1 MDTQWIHISGG
12 LTLKSLGET
21 RLKVDNHFMRI
32 KNLPKI
38 TYLAF
43 LIPLILG
50 LTSCGGS
57 SEPQVQAQAQ
67 VDVCKEVMSSMGR
80 YADIGLKFIDEPEKA
95 IPEYSKLSS
104 ELSSLAASLPAGPQR
119 DYVELLS
126 EDFKKLTDAD
136 AGLEAALAIAADV
149 RLDKIQVVCP
159 IP

>member
-1 MDTQWIHISGG
+1 
-12 LTLKSLGET
+12 
-21 RLKVDNHFMRI
+21 VDNQFMSI

-38 TYLAF
+38 TYLSF
-43 LIPLILG
+43 LIPLTLG
-50 LTSCGGS
+50 LTSCGSS
-57 SEPQVQAQAQ
+57 SEPKAQTQTQTQAQ

-104 ELSSLAASLPAGPQR
+104 ELSSIAASLPAGPQR
-119 DYVELLS
+119 DYVKLLS
-126 EDFKKLTDAD
+126 DDFKKMTDAD

-149 RLDKIQVVCP
+149 RLEKIKVVCP

>member
-1 MDTQWIHISGG
+1 
-12 LTLKSLGET
+12 
-21 RLKVDNHFMRI
+21 MRI
-32 KNLPKI
+32 MNLPKI
-38 TYLAF
+38 TYFAF
-43 LIPLILG
+43 LIPLMLG
-50 LTSCGGS
+50 LTSCGSS
-57 SEPQVQAQAQ
+57 SEPQAQTQAQAQ

-126 EDFKKLTDAD
+126 DDFKKMTDAD

-149 RLDKIQVVCP
+149 RLDKIKVVCP